1 MQAVEASPAAEHSSR
16 PAPVLGAPLRRDFP
30 ILHQTVNDRPLVY
43 LDNGATSQ
51 KPEAVLHALDDY
63 NRRYNSNVHRGVHYL
78 AAKARQAHVYLAC
91 VLAFWH
97 SARQFLILLL
107 CREASELRV

>member
-1 MQAVEASPAAEHSSR
+1 M
-16 PAPVLGAPLRRDFP
+16 LGAPLRRDFP

-91 VLAFWH
+91 ILAFWH
-97 SARQFLILLL
+97 SAGHILILLL
-107 CREASELRV
+107 SREASELRF